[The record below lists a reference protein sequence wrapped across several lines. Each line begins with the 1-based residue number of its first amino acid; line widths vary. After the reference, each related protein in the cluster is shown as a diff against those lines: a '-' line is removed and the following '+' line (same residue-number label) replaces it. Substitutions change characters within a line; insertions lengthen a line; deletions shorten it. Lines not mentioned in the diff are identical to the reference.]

1 MLCNYAFICKFM
13 NIKKLQDDLKSF
25 FRKNGCTTSTA
36 IANLAKM
43 GQSTVYRSLYSEHT
57 KPTKGLKQLCN
68 YANFDINKYTQK
80 DPASN
85 KHLMDALN
93 LVWNGTDA
101 HAKQLSRL
109 LMVAHSCRLNGNQN
123 EAK

>member
-1 MLCNYAFICKFM
+1 M

-25 FRKNGCTTSTA
+25 FEKNGCTTSMA
-36 IANLAKM
+36 IASLVEM
-43 GQSTVYRSLYSEHT
+43 EQTTVYRSLYNERV
-57 KPTKGLKQLCN
+57 KPTKGLKELCN
-68 YANFDINKYTQK
+68 YANIDINKYTQK